1 MALLLLTTVLQ
12 AYDTTAVSG
21 TGREWMVI
29 FSVVVPAVLLFVLI
43 YLGRRTV

>member
-12 AYDTTAVSG
+12 AYDTAVSG